1 MEKHLKNTSS
11 WSIKDTNFE
20 ESYQLKETLFS
31 TANGYFGV
39 RGSFEEGVK
48 KDIPSVRGAY
58 INGFYES
65 EEIVYGEK
73 LHGFPDR
80 SQSILNVIDTQGISI
95 KINNEIFSLYS
106 GKVLFYERIL
116 DFKKGMVI
124 RTIQWESPKGNIVNL
139 LFKRLASFTKREL
152 FLININI
159 EAVNFDGTIEIVST
173 INGDVS
179 NIVSE
184 DDPRIGTANAKALSI
199 VDLQVEN
206 KNSFIESKTKESN
219 LVVVGGISHSN
230 LQNLKESIK
239 KEETSIHHI
248 FNGDLEK
255 GKKISF
261 TKYAV
266 YTDTNRHPD
275 EMTQNKK
282 IIGEAV
288 KQDFEFFAIA
298 QENYLAEF
306 WKIADIQISGDEEM
320 QAGLRFNLFHLLQSV
335 GKDRFSNI
343 SAKGLSGEGYEGHYF
358 WDTEIYIFP
367 FFLFTNPDLAKNLLN
382 YRYTIIDFARKRA
395 KQMGHPI
402 GALYPW
408 RTIAGDECSPFFPA
422 GTAQYH
428 INVDIAYSII
438 QYYTVTEDA
447 AFMAEKGLEMLIEI
461 ARLMYHIGHFR
472 NDGKFCIDSVT
483 GPDEYTCIVN
493 NNYYTNVLTKNLFV
507 QIGKIWNEIGEL
519 QNETLKNLKEK
530 LHFENIELA
539 NFEKAGEAMFLPY
552 DVERNLHPQDDS
564 FFNKKIWD
572 FENTPKENY
581 PLLLNYHPLTLYRHQ
596 VCKQADTILGHFLLE
611 NESNLETIKN
621 DYNYYEKITTH
632 DSSLSTCIF
641 SIMANRIGEY
651 DKAYDYFINTARL
664 DIDNLHHNTKDGIH
678 TACMGGSWMSMVFGF
693 GGMRLVG
700 EELNFHPHLP
710 KKWESIDFK
719 INFKNRILVCHLES
733 ESIQIHLEKGEPL
746 NVKVNGN
753 IVAVS

>member
-1 MEKHLKNTSS
+1 MNS
-11 WSIKDTNFE
+11 WNLKDTNFQ

-39 RGSFEEGVK
+39 RGCFEEGVNK
-48 KDIPSVRGAY
+48 EVPSVRGAY

-80 SQSILNVIDTQGISI
+80 SQSILNVIDIQGISI
-95 KINNEIFSLYS
+95 KINNEIFSLHS
-106 GKVLFYERIL
+106 GKVLFYERVL

-124 RTIQWESPKGNIVNL
+124 RTVKWESPKGNTVNII
-139 LFKRLASFTKREL
+139 FKRLASFTQREL
-152 FLININI
+152 FLINISI

-206 KNSFIESKTKESN
+206 NSSFIKSKTKHSK
-219 LVVVGGISHSN
+219 LVVVGGSSHSN
-230 LQNLKESIK
+230 SQNLRESIE
-239 KEETSIHHI
+239 KEEKSIKHI
-248 FNGDLEK
+248 FKGDLEK

-275 EMTQNKK
+275 EMNQNKK
-282 IIGEAV
+282 ILNEAL
-288 KQDFEFFAIA
+288 KHDFGFFAIS
-298 QENYLAEF
+298 QENYLSKF
-306 WKIADIQISGDEEM
+306 WEVSDIQITGDEEM
-320 QAGLRFNLFHLLQSV
+320 QQGLRFNLFHLLQSV
-335 GKDRFSNI
+335 GKDRWSNI

-382 YRYTIIDFARKRA
+382 YRFTILDFARKRA
-395 KQMGHPI
+395 KQMGHTI

-438 QYYTVTEDA
+438 QYYTVTEDVT
-447 AFMAEKGLEMLIEI
+447 FMTEKGMEMLIEI

-472 NDGKFCIDSVT
+472 NDGKFCIDAVT

-493 NNYYTNVLTKNLFV
+493 NNYYTNVLTKNLFG
-507 QIGKIWNEIGEL
+507 QIGKIWSEL
-519 QNETLKNLKEK
+519 GGFQNETLKALQEK
-530 LHFENIELA
+530 LHFESKELVD
-539 NFEKAGEAMFLPY
+539 FEKAGEAMNLPY
-552 DVERNLHPQDDS
+552 DVEKNLHPQDDS
-564 FFNKKIWD
+564 FFNKKMWD
-572 FENTPKENY
+572 FENTPKEKY

-596 VCKQADTILGHFLLE
+596 VCKQADTILGHFLME
-611 NESNLETIKN
+611 KASNLETIKN
-621 DYNYYEKITTH
+621 DYHYYEKITTH

-651 DKAYDYFINTARL
+651 DKAYDYFMNTARL

-678 TACMGGSWMSMVFGF
+678 TACMGGSWMSIVFGF
-693 GGMRLVG
+693 AGMRVFNG
-700 EELNFHPHLP
+700 ELNFFPHLP
-710 KKWESIDFK
+710 KKWKSLDFK
-719 INFKNRILVCHLES
+719 INFKNSILACHLES
-733 ESIQIHLEKGEPL
+733 DSIQIHLEKGEPL
-746 NVKVNGN
+746 KVKVDGHT
-753 IVAVS
+753 IAIK